1 MDGIIRT
8 MLNLLT
14 QGGFGN
20 VSKDLLLSPDQYNS
34 SLYQA
39 AVTLHETAVLPVTAV
54 VLSIVSVL
62 AISTGATR
70 MDMGDQQ
77 LGVRMIAAAMFRIA
91 IVITITQNAL
101 HILKAIDEIV
111 REVTVAANN
120 VNFGGGGSSGT
131 RVGEELSD
139 QIGSLGLSDKLVVI
153 ILLLIPFLLATI
165 VSALTTVLIFVR
177 FLQLYVM
184 TCFVSLPVAFWGM
197 EETKDIP
204 YGYVKSYAST
214 AFQGAVLLISL
225 KMYQAL
231 MASWASDGMKI
242 NADSDVM
249 DLVVNNLG
257 QFFVGPLVLAGV
269 IFGASTLS
277 KKIIGDR

>member
-14 QGGFGN
+14 RGGFGN
-20 VSKDLLLSPDQYNS
+20 VSQDLLLSPDQYNS
-34 SLYQA
+34 ALYQA
-39 AVTLHETAVLPVTAV
+39 AVTLHETAVLPVTGAV
-54 VLSIVSVL
+54 LAIVSVL
-62 AISTGATR
+62 AISTGASR
-70 MDMGDQQ
+70 IDMGDGQ

-91 IVITITQNAL
+91 IVITVTQNAL
-101 HILKAIDEIV
+101 PILKAIDEVV
-111 REVTVAANN
+111 RRIATAANG
-120 VNFGGGGSSGT
+120 VNFGSAGPGT
-131 RVGEELSD
+131 VVGDELSD
-139 QIGSLGLSDKLVVI
+139 QVASLGLTDKLVVI

-184 TCFVSLPVAFWGM
+184 TCFASLPIAFWGM

-231 MASWASDGMKI
+231 MVNKVTDGIKI
-242 NADSDVM
+242 DQNSDVM
-249 DLVVNNLG
+249 DVIANNLG

-269 IFGASTLS
+269 IFGASALS

>member
-1 MDGIIRT
+1 MDGIIKT
-8 MLNLLT
+8 MLDLLT
-14 QGGFGN
+14 KGGFGN
-20 VSKDLLLSPDQYNS
+20 VSKDLLLSPDQYNT

-39 AVTLHETAVLPVTAV
+39 AVTLHETAVLPITAV
-54 VLSIVSVL
+54 VLAVVSVL
-62 AISTGATR
+62 AVATGASR
-70 MDMGDQQ
+70 IDMGDGQ
-77 LGVRMIAAAMFRIA
+77 LGVRMITSALFRVA
-91 IVITITQNAL
+91 VVITVTQNAMS
-101 HILKAIDEIV
+101 ILKAIDEIV
-111 REVTVAANN
+111 RRVTQAANG
-120 VNFGGGGSSGT
+120 VNFGGGGSGKA
-131 RVGEELSD
+131 VGQELSD
-139 QIGSLGLSDKLVVI
+139 QIGSLGISDKLVVI

-184 TCFVSLPVAFWGM
+184 TCFVSLPIAFWGM

-242 NADSDVM
+242 DSNTDVM
-249 DLVVNNLG
+249 NLVVNNLG

-269 IFGASTLS
+269 IFGASALS
-277 KKIIGDR
+277 KKILGDR

>member
-1 MDGIIRT
+1 VDGIIKT
-8 MLNLLT
+8 MLDLLT
-14 QGGFGN
+14 KGGFGN
-20 VSKDLLLSPDQYNS
+20 VSKDLLLSPDQYNT

-39 AVTLHETAVLPVTAV
+39 AVTLHETAVLPITGV
-54 VLSIVSVL
+54 VLAVVSVL
-62 AISTGATR
+62 AVSTGASR
-70 MDMGDQQ
+70 IDMGDGQ
-77 LGVRMIAAAMFRIA
+77 LGVRMITSALFRVA
-91 IVITITQNAL
+91 VVITVTQNAMS
-101 HILKAIDEIV
+101 ILKAIDEIV
-111 REVTVAANN
+111 RRITLAANG
-120 VNFGGGGSSGT
+120 VNFGGGGSGQA
-131 RVGEELSD
+131 VGQELSD
-139 QIGSLGLSDKLVVI
+139 QIGSLGISDKLVVI

-184 TCFVSLPVAFWGM
+184 TCFVSLPIAFWGM

-242 NADSDVM
+242 DSNTDVM
-249 DLVVNNLG
+249 NLVVNNLG

-269 IFGASTLS
+269 IFGASALS
-277 KKIIGDR
+277 KKILGDR